1 LLVLWCVGGRC
12 GMADND
18 KDRGK
23 SRRPVAEDWGWSS
36 VGRIHG
42 GRMIGMSGDIVC
54 SLHCTYGDE
63 EHMFLS

>member
-1 LLVLWCVGGRC
+1 
-12 GMADND
+12 MADND

-23 SRRPVAEDWGWSS
+23 SRRPVAEDWGWS
-36 VGRIHG
+36 
-42 GRMIGMSGDIVC
+42 GDVVC